1 MTHQI
6 PNLEASLAVASSLVG
21 GAAVY
26 LAQTSVEAAAVAD
39 GWLQRHGLAVTL
51 LFVALGAF
59 AFAARLLLK
68 EKSSRITD
76 RDALLAIQAK
86 HAEEAEAKEA
96 KFRDSMLI
104 TQKQITEAINRQT
117 VVIEKNNQSIINALD
132 KLRP

>member
-6 PNLEASLAVASSLVG
+6 PNLETGLAVASSLVG

-86 HAEEAEAKEA
+86 HAEESEAKETR
-96 KFRDSMLI
+96 FRDAMLL
-104 TQKQITEAINRQT
+104 TQKQITDAIDRQT
-117 VVIEKNNQSIINALD
+117 TVIKDNNDAVIRALE

>member
-6 PNLEASLAVASSLVG
+6 PNLEAGLAVASSLVG

-76 RDALLAIQAK
+76 RDAVISAQAK
-86 HAEEAEAKEA
+86 HAEESEAKETRY
-96 KFRDSMLI
+96 RDAMLS
-104 TQKQITEAINRQT
+104 TQHQIAVSIDRQT
-117 VVIEKNNQSIINALD
+117 TVIEKNNQAILNALE
-132 KLRP
+132 KLRQ